1 MGTKVICGDSSRLQC
16 GESTYYF
23 RIIIPLD
30 ICSCTRG
37 FAIVSHIPWAVHVT
51 RWLVKDAM
59 VLGKWAR
66 KQVADRRERGAT
78 TTKDLFYWLV
88 GSCSQKIWASIEFA
102 QAGEDGTKALSVPE
116 TLAEGGLVIV
126 AGMVIR
132 LIS

>member
-1 MGTKVICGDSSRLQC
+1 M
-16 GESTYYF
+16 
-23 RIIIPLD
+23 
-30 ICSCTRG
+30 
-37 FAIVSHIPWAVHVT
+37 HVT

-88 GSCSQKIWASIEFA
+88 SSFQKIRASIEFA